1 MATPRLPLD
10 GFVAL
15 VTGAGSPIGIGF
27 ACARLLARDGAR
39 IAITS
44 TTKRIEERADELRNE
59 GVDDVL
65 PLMADLMDADAA
77 RVLIDKVRAH
87 FGALDI
93 LVNNAGLGQVGV
105 ETTSKTFSQLD
116 ESDWD
121 YAIAINLK
129 TAFNAT
135 KAALPGMREKGHG
148 RIVNVSSVTGP
159 LVSSIGSAG
168 YSAAKGGMDGMMR
181 SLALEVGPEGIT
193 VNGVGPGWI
202 ATASLSPGEIEAGTY
217 AAVGRAGRPEEVAE
231 VVAFLAAPG
240 ASYVTGQSIVVDGGN
255 IIQEYKGPRNS

>member
-1 MATPRLPLD
+1 MATARIPLQ
-10 GFVAL
+10 GQVAL
-15 VTGAGSPIGIGF
+15 VTGAGSAQGIGF

-39 IAITS
+39 IAVTS
-44 TTKRIEERADELRNE
+44 TTKRIDERAAELKADGAGE
-59 GVDDVL
+59 VL
-65 PLMADLMDADAA
+65 PLIADLIEAA
-77 RVLIDKVRAH
+77 ATRALVAQVHQH

-93 LVNNAGLGQVGV
+93 LVNNAGIGQVGI
-105 ETTSKTFSQLD
+105 ETESKTFSELA

-121 YAIAINLK
+121 YDIATNLK

-135 KAALPGMREKGHG
+135 KAALPGMLEKGYG

-181 SLALEVGPEGIT
+181 SLALEVAPRGIT

-202 ATASLSPGEIEAGTY
+202 ATASSSSDELEAGKY
-217 AAVGRAGRPEEVAE
+217 AAIGRAGRAEEVAE
-231 VVAFLAAPG
+231 VVAFLASPG

-255 IIQEYKGPRNS
+255 IIQEHKGPGR

>member
-1 MATPRLPLD
+1 MTTPTCPLE
-10 GFVAL
+10 GQVAL
-15 VTGAGSPIGIGF
+15 ITGAGSPIGIGA
-27 ACARLLARDGAR
+27 ACARLLARHGAR

-44 TTKRIEERADELRNE
+44 TTERIEHRAAELE
-59 GVDDVL
+59 QDGAEQVL
-65 PLMADLMDADAA
+65 ALVADLMDGEST
-77 RVLIDKVRAH
+77 RRMVDKVLDH
-87 FGALDI
+87 FGTLDV

-105 ETTSKTFSQLD
+105 ETKSKSFAELA

-121 YAIAINLK
+121 YDIAINLK

-135 KAALPGMREKGHG
+135 KAALPIMLEKGYG

-168 YSAAKGGMDGMMR
+168 YSAGKGGMDGMMR
-181 SLALEVGPEGIT
+181 SLALEVAPKGIT

-202 ATASLSPGEIEAGTY
+202 ATASSSPDELEAGQY
-217 AAVGRAGRPEEVAE
+217 AAIGRAGRPDEVAE
-231 VVAFLAAPG
+231 VVAFLASPG

-255 IIQEYKGPRNS
+255 IIQEYKGPGLK